1 MMFAVSLVAT
11 TITFI
16 KRKFMTQL
24 RETVNIHKR
33 SASTYCIKG
42 HLVSDMLLILLPLY
56 TIDHICLLI
65 TIYTAAVYRGYTAGN
80 ISSVGTCSF
89 FISHLQYNNKI
100 NKGSSYIA
108 KPL

>member
-24 RETVNIHKR
+24 RETVNTHKR

-56 TIDHICLLI
+56 NHHICLLI
-65 TIYTAAVYRGYTAGN
+65 TIYTAAVYLGYTAGN

-108 KPL
+108 KSL

>member
-1 MMFAVSLVAT
+1 MMFAVSLITT
-11 TITFI
+11 TIIFI

-24 RETVNIHKR
+24 KETVNTHKR
-33 SASTYCIKG
+33 RASTYCIKG
-42 HLVSDMLLILLPLY
+42 HLVSDMLLISLPLY
-56 TIDHICLLI
+56 AIHHICLFI

-89 FISHLQYNNKI
+89 FIFHLQNKI

-108 KPL
+108 K